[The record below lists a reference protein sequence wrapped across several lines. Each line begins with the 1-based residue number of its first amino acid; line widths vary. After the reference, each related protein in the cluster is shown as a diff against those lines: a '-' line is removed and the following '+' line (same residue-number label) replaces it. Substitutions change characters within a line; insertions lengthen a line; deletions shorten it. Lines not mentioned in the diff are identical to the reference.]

1 MSGAVILVITVIPI
15 LVLIPIDLNFNFILL
30 ILTFINDVK
39 RSKFFMSKMIILP
52 FDFLSNLATN
62 MSAIRFD
69 NMKGIT
75 RLISH

>member
-1 MSGAVILVITVIPI
+1 
-15 LVLIPIDLNFNFILL
+15 
-30 ILTFINDVK
+30 
-39 RSKFFMSKMIILP
+39 MSKMIILP

>member
-39 RSKFFMSKMIILP
+39 RSNFMSKMIILP